1 MTNKVWE
8 GHERREHD
16 AECKE
21 RIKSLKEWVAQSICI
36 ATKPGKAKQAMM
48 WAVMTIMLS
57 AALGSAFK
65 TVSSAQTAT
74 EIHTRNTN
82 DIAHVKEEMAE
93 VKDDHKELVG
103 TVNDMAKTQ
112 NRMDRNLSRLLGA
125 LDIPAEEPK
134 TE

>member
-16 AECKE
+16 EECKE
-21 RIKSLKEWVAQSICI
+21 RVRDMKEWVAERICS
-36 ATKPGKAKQAMM
+36 AVKPGKVKQGMM
-48 WAVMTIMLS
+48 WAILSIML
-57 AALGSAFK
+57 ATALGSAFK
-65 TVSSAQTAT
+65 TISSAQTAT

-93 VKDDHKELVG
+93 VKADHKELVQ
-103 TVNDMAKTQ
+103 TVNGIEKTQ
-112 NRMDRNLSRLLGA
+112 DRMDRNLSRLMGTLGV
-125 LDIPAEEPK
+125 PVE

>member
-16 AECKE
+16 EECKE
-21 RIKSLKEWVAQSICI
+21 RARDLKEWVAERICS
-36 ATKPGKAKQAMM
+36 AVKPGKVKQGMM
-48 WAVMTIMLS
+48 WAIMTIMLT

-65 TVSSAQTAT
+65 TISSAQTAT

-82 DIAHVKEEMAE
+82 DIAHVKEEMTE
-93 VKDDHKELVG
+93 VKADHKELVQ
-103 TVNDMAKTQ
+103 TVNGIEKTQ
-112 NRMDRNLSRLLGA
+112 DRMDRNLSRLMGTLGV
-125 LDIPAEEPK
+125 PVE